1 MFAQKIRHWRQRRF
15 LTQQGLADRV
25 GASLSTVQKWE
36 MGRTLPYP
44 AMRQKLI
51 EMLEINPDEFFAAIE
66 ASQAEAGEAKKAVA

>member
-1 MFAQKIRHWRQRRF
+1 MFAQKIKQWRQRRF

-44 AMRQKLI
+44 SMRQKLV
-51 EMLEINPDEFFAAIE
+51 ELLEIDQGEFFAAIE
-66 ASQAEAGEAKKAVA
+66 ASQAEAEQAKKIAA